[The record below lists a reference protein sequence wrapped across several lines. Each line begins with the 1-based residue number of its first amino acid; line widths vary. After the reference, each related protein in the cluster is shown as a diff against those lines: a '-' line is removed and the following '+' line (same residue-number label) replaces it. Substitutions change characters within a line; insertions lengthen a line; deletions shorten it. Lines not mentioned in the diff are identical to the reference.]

1 MLEPEKKNH
10 RVGVFRSKKFGVYYV
25 QKSIVRSKLLPIL
38 WCYKNY
44 ESMFRLSVCVSVSL
58 RISLCC
64 LDFIIIIIITSGWM
78 SECACFVNL

>member
-1 MLEPEKKNH
+1 MFL
-10 RVGVFRSKKFGVYYV
+10 SKKFGVYYV

-44 ESMFRLSVCVSVSL
+44 EYVSFESVCVSVSL

-64 LDFIIIIIITSGWM
+64 LDFIIIIIIIITRGWM
-78 SECACFVNL
+78 FDCACFVNL